1 MSKTGSTFPSNYEES
16 VMGRTTGIYLDNRRH
31 SKQNNIQIGQPNNL
45 YLDERQRQ
53 MARIQNNKNRD
64 ALLLQG
70 GWYNSYPKF
79 EPKGSFNTP
88 LSLNGNTSNCNKQM
102 QGGGLLR
109 TKQVQD
115 YFNKLLQDRKQQLD
129 AQQQMMEGQTNLMPQ
144 KVEEGIDNNELINI
158 NLLSLVQ
165 SISDSYFDGD
175 YKGLISIFKPTYI
188 GDFVKYGLS
197 LTKESLMAMRDS
209 LDNIV
214 YNMDITLGSRTLK
227 ELKDNRLDY
236 ERLVELYGERT
247 EEELEPSIPMSDI
260 KVEKVELIFRFVVRL
275 KNIVNHLFSTI
286 NKPQTERKMAFN
298 TFLRTIKV
306 GQVIGRQVKP
316 KTPEETALIQK
327 ERLDR
332 EIRDRYQFRKYTE
345 DIERQEE
352 RQRAL
357 LDRILRPP
365 APLPPAEVE
374 EEEEEEEGAGRRKR
388 KNKKYF
394 LKGGM
399 RNEDEDEEE
408 EEEEEEAEG
417 KVEEDDPLDS
427 LHQQDEED
435 EARRV
440 LRDLKPELEAYLES
454 INYNYNQALEGAKD
468 EEFRLTPAQVRAE
481 QMFVKGE
488 ANQILTYIE
497 DIKNDYNN
505 RYINAFMDTKLNQIY
520 KKITLTSQIISI
532 TSKPYGKRI
541 ELLRRLEED
550 PEAEPAGAT
559 RAPSRVLRRLEEDPE
574 YEPAESEPA
583 GATGRGKRKLKR
595 KPNKNIKNLLKTQL

>member
-1 MSKTGSTFPSNYEES
+1 MSLSGTTFPSNWEES
-16 VMGRTTGIYLDNRRH
+16 AMGRITGRYLDNGVSRQ
-31 SKQNNIQIGQPNNL
+31 SNIQTGQPNNL

-53 MARIQNNKNRD
+53 IARIQNNKNRD
-64 ALLLQG
+64 SLLLQG

-102 QGGGLLR
+102 QGSGLLR

-129 AQQQMMEGQTNLMPQ
+129 AQQQMVEGQTNLMPQ
-144 KVEEGIDNNELINI
+144 KVEEGMDNNELINI

-365 APLPPAEVE
+365 APLPPAVEE
-374 EEEEEEEGAGRRKR
+374 EEEEEEEGAGRRR
-388 KNKKYF
+388 KNKY

-399 RNEDEDEEE
+399 TN
-408 EEEEEEAEG
+408 
-417 KVEEDDPLDS
+417 EEDNPFDS
-427 LHQQDEED
+427 LNQQDEED

-497 DIKNDYNN
+497 DIKNEYNN

-559 RAPSRVLRRLEEDPE
+559 GAPSRVLRRLEEDPE
-574 YEPAESEPA
+574 DEPAESEPA

-595 KPNKNIKNLLKTQL
+595 KPNKNIKNLLGKGSKLKKIKL